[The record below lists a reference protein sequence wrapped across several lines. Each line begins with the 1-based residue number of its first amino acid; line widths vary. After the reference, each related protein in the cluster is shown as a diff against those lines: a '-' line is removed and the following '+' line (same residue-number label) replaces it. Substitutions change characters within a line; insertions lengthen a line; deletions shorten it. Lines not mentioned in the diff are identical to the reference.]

1 MTLLRVSEEA
11 GLLNRGFGVGLGLVV
26 GGKSQAEDM
35 KLNLTIPS
43 LQHQTEVI
51 TFDVIGEKKKKN
63 SYGSL
68 SNVMVLNNAQVESVG
83 FEVNLEVLRN
93 LVEQP

>member
-1 MTLLRVSEEA
+1 ME
-11 GLLNRGFGVGLGLVV
+11 
-26 GGKSQAEDM
+26 GKSKTEDM

-51 TFDVIGEKKKKN
+51 TFDIIRGGGVGGQAAERE
-63 SYGSL
+63 SYGGF
-68 SNVMVLNNAQVESVG
+68 SNVMVLHNAQVESVV
-83 FEVNLEVLRN
+83 FEVSLEVLRN